1 MAEIRV
7 VEKVLVPV
15 LTGRSLPHVV
25 ARVGDALELPLA
37 NVLVPLDVAFNH
49 FLQASKEDRNF
60 FLKKSCKFR
69 ETSARLKLSADK
81 AINNLFS
88 LLFRHLVVRWNE

>member
-49 FLQASKEDRNF
+49 FLQASKEDRKK
-60 FLKKSCKFR
+60 KKSCKFR

-81 AINNLFS
+81 AINNIFS